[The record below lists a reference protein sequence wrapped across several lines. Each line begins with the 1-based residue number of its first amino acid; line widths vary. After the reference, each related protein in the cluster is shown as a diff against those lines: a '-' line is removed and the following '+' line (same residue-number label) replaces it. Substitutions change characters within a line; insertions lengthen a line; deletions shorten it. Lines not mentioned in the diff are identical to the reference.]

1 LHFNF
6 TFLILHFFMLLHTKN
21 TILVKLCRLFLPPV
35 IVMLFS
41 VTSNAQPLVAE
52 QLTLIQAVSEAT
64 QHNGSLRALK
74 YESAAAEGDITTAGL
89 RPNPNLTINGD
100 ILPSEGFGPYQKE
113 YGASLGIP
121 FELGGKRDARLSY
134 AYLQRDVTA
143 LRYEDALRQTVFA
156 VKSAYFDVV
165 TTEQK
170 AQVANENLTLFDS
183 LVSLNRV
190 RVSGQEIAQVDLA
203 RSEVEREKF
212 ALDVMAAQEQNRSVM
227 TGLLALLGRN
237 AANHMT
243 RIQADTTII
252 PHIAAI
258 ADLKLPSVDDLVAKA
273 IIERS
278 DIKALAKAEEAARA
292 QLELQKALASIDL
305 TVSLDAIRQQQ
316 VTFWGASLSFPL
328 SFFDRH
334 QGEIQKAEAQSS
346 EAEIQTQAALLQLR
360 ADITSALSDAN
371 TKRESLIKLRD
382 NILQKSRSVRASV
395 EYAYRHGSTS
405 LIDFLD
411 AVRTENELH
420 QLFVDA
426 LGSYA
431 KSLIT
436 LDFLIGKDVL
446 YAM

>member
-1 LHFNF
+1 
-6 TFLILHFFMLLHTKN
+6 MLLHTKN
-21 TILVKLCRLFLPPV
+21 TYMMKLRRLFLPPV
-35 IVMLFS
+35 VVALFWC
-41 VTSNAQPLVAE
+41 TSEAQPPAAE
-52 QLTLIQAVSEAT
+52 QLTISQAVSEALE
-64 QHNGSLRALK
+64 HNASLRALK
-74 YESAAAEGDITTAGL
+74 FETAAAEGDITTAGL
-89 RPNPNLTINGD
+89 RPNPSLTINGD
-100 ILPSEGFGPYQKE
+100 ILPSDGLGPSDKQ

-121 FELGGKRDARLSY
+121 FELGGKRDARLSF
-134 AYLQRDVTA
+134 AILQRDVTT
-143 LRYEDALRQTVFA
+143 LRYEDAERQTAFA
-156 VKSAYFDVV
+156 VKSAYLDVV

-170 AQVANENLTLFDS
+170 AQVAVENLTLFDS

-212 ALDVMAAQEQNRSVM
+212 DLDVMAAQEQNRSVM
-227 TGLLALLGRN
+227 TGLLVLLGRN
-237 AANHMT
+237 AANRT
-243 RIQADTTII
+243 TPIQADTTII

-258 ADLKLPSVDDLVAKA
+258 ADLKLPSVDELVAKA
-273 IIERS
+273 VVERS

-292 QLELQKALASIDL
+292 QVDLSKALASIDL

-328 SFFDRH
+328 PFFDRH
-334 QGEIQKAEAQSS
+334 QGDIQKSEAQSS

-446 YAM
+446 YAMQ